1 MPPIKESFAA
11 AVKKLEDKG
20 VVAITADCGFF
31 VQFNE
36 MCRSVATI
44 PVMLSSVCQIP
55 QLELILDKKDKFVI
69 FTANAGS
76 FDKPEMEAIMKKL
89 GSRGEN
95 ADYTNETEASRIVIV
110 GIEDMDGVEAINNG
124 TKEDVQLIGD
134 GILKK
139 MENCLKENPEV
150 KAILL
155 ECTMMGPYA
164 NRLRAKFKMPVFDC
178 ITAAD
183 TLLNSLRR
191 HDRLECMQPGVD
203 WTK

>member
-1 MPPIKESFAA
+1 MKSFFEGMGKEITDEKIKALMDKADQGGDGVLNFDEFCAAAPAIMPPVKDAFAE

-20 VVAITADCGFF
+20 VCAITADCGFF

-76 FDKPEMEAIMKKL
+76 FDKPEMEEIMKKL

-95 ADYTNETEASRIVIV
+95 ADYTNETAKSRVVIV

-124 TKEDVQLIGD
+124 TKEDV
-134 GILKK
+134 
-139 MENCLKENPEV
+139 
-150 KAILL
+150 
-155 ECTMMGPYA
+155 
-164 NRLRAKFKMPVFDC
+164 
-178 ITAAD
+178 
-183 TLLNSLRR
+183 
-191 HDRLECMQPGVD
+191 
-203 WTK
+203 